1 MNNLLEWITE
11 NGYVWATVNRKK
23 LWYKTS
29 QYPRVFLENEQL
41 IDLFNEQLHLWA
53 NHILK

>member
-11 NGYVWATVNRKK
+11 NGYVTNKDEK
-23 LWYKTS
+23 WYKPS

-53 NHILK
+53 NHNLK